1 MYSDRAAQIL
11 SASSSAVVDRGA
23 GPVVALAHGAG
34 GGVLENF
41 AALVDRAP
49 DLRFV
54 GPSWPG
60 SGGTPLGAAPLA
72 LEDLADRV
80 VAAAVSRG
88 AERFPVVGLSLG
100 AAVAVTAAHRHPEH
114 VSALVLT
121 VGVARSDFRV
131 RTVTETIGALAAAG
145 AHDALAAYVLSVASS
160 DATLRALPPAT
171 LEEARIAVRDT
182 MPEGM
187 SAQIDLA
194 GRVDVT
200 DLLPGLAVPTLV
212 VVAGG
217 DRLVPAD
224 IAREFSAIPGA
235 RVVDYAGAGHI
246 FTPSEAEEWAV
257 EVTEFLRAVD

>member
-1 MYSDRAAQIL
+1 MYSDHAAQIL
-11 SASSSAVVDRGA
+11 SASASDVVDRGV
-23 GPVVALAHGAG
+23 GPLVALAHGAG

-41 AALVDRAP
+41 GPLVDGAP
-49 DLRFV
+49 DRRFV

-60 SGGTPLGAAPLA
+60 SGTTPLGGAPLE
-72 LEDLADRV
+72 LDELADRV

-88 AERFPVVGLSLG
+88 GERFPVVGLSLG

-131 RTVTETIGALAAAG
+131 RTVTDTISALTAAG

-171 LEEARIAVRDT
+171 LEQSRIAVRDT

-200 DLLPGLAVPTLV
+200 DLLRGITVPTLV

-224 IAREFSAIPGA
+224 IAREFGAIPGA
-235 RVVDYAGAGHI
+235 RVVEYAAAGHI
-246 FTPSEAEEWAV
+246 FTPPESATWAR
-257 EVTEFLRAVD
+257 EVAEFLRSVP

>member
-1 MYSDRAAQIL
+1 MYSGRATHIL
-11 SASSSAVVDRGA
+11 SESGTAVVDRGA

-41 AALVDRAP
+41 SVLLDHAP
-49 DLRFV
+49 GLRFV

-60 SGGTPLGAAPLA
+60 SGGTPLTAAPLA
-72 LEDLADRV
+72 LEDLADRT

-88 AERFPVVGLSLG
+88 AVRFPIVGLSLG
-100 AAVAVTAAHRHPEH
+100 AAVAVTAAHRHPDH

-131 RTVTETIGALAAAG
+131 RTVTDTIRVLASAG
-145 AHDALAAYVLSVASS
+145 VRDELAAYVVSVASS
-160 DATLRALPPAT
+160 DATLRVLPQAEI
-171 LEEARIAVRDT
+171 EEARIAVRDT

-187 SAQIDLA
+187 AAQFDLA

-200 DLLPGLAVPTLV
+200 GLLPGIAVPTMV

-224 IAREFSAIPGA
+224 IAREFGAIPGS
-235 RVVDYAGAGHI
+235 RVVEYAGAGHI
-246 FTPSEAEEWAV
+246 FTPPEAGEWAG
-257 EVTEFLRAVD
+257 EVADFLRATE